1 MRRLVLPI
9 LIGPLLIGVAALAG
23 CERRDARP
31 QAPASAPEREADFR
45 HRLEGDVSGDYRPV
59 AETGEAW
66 RVESLF
72 IGQASAF
79 EAWEG
84 GRREASPLILTLAG
98 LDGAMRFTP
107 RAYSLTDER
116 LILVAFAPG
125 GREAR
130 LEARIDPGALATARR
145 NLGDRTAVISGTVT
159 VEGRSLPVSLGWWN
173 GD

>member
-1 MRRLVLPI
+1 M
-9 LIGPLLIGVAALAG
+9 AALAG
-23 CERRDARP
+23 CERREARP
-31 QAPASAPEREADFR
+31 ERPASPPERETDFR
-45 HRLEGDVSGDYRPV
+45 HRLEGDISGDYRPV

-72 IGQASAF
+72 IGQVSAF

-98 LDGAMRFTP
+98 PDGAARFAL
-107 RAYSLTDER
+107 RAYDLTDSR
-116 LILVAFAPG
+116 LTLVAVTPDGA
-125 GREAR
+125 EAR

-145 NLGDRTAVISGTVT
+145 NLGDQTPVIIGTVT
-159 VEGRSLPVSLGWWN
+159 VEGRKIPLSLSWWN